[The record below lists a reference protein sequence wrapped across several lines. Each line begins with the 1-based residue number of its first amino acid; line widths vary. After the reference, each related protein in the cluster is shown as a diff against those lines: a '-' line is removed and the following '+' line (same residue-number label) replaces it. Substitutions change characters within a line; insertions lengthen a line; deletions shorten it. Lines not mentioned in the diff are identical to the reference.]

1 MIRTTKRLQIEY
13 DHYKDVFNVGADRK
27 RENVLLR
34 HAFMVASREMYTCQA
49 IGEVMGK
56 DHATVVHAVKNHEMN
71 YRFIEQYRQG
81 YNFAT
86 KQIQKLA
93 EMMDEVYPDT
103 KTMYITENIRLRQR
117 VQELQEKLN
126 AQNNEFCDRP
136 STANGVSS
144 RDKLLELQ
152 DGWWLRK
159 PYLPQFTDL
168 PSSFRTGSN
177 MAEWWG
183 GLT

>member
-71 YRFIEQYRQG
+71 YRFLEQYRQG

-103 KTMYITENIRLRQR
+103 KTMYMIVRVHALQRKITI
-117 VQELQEKLN
+117 
-126 AQNNEFCDRP
+126 
-136 STANGVSS
+136 
-144 RDKLLELQ
+144 
-152 DGWWLRK
+152 
-159 PYLPQFTDL
+159 Y
-168 PSSFRTGSN
+168 
-177 MAEWWG
+177 
-183 GLT
+183 

>member
-71 YRFIEQYRQG
+71 YRFLEQYRQG

-152 DGWWLRK
+152 DG
-159 PYLPQFTDL
+159 
-168 PSSFRTGSN
+168 
-177 MAEWWG
+177 
-183 GLT
+183 